1 MRLTIAPHLFI
12 DGDYLNVYMTCPKGV
27 KSLTDV
33 LHTKYGDIY
42 KYSFLNKRRVSTLH
56 FMVRLNI
63 KEFESFDEVITT
75 AWDIRR
81 LLVEYV
87 QLSKTMEL

>member
-42 KYSFLNKRRVSTLH
+42 KYIFLNKRRIATLH
-56 FMVRLNI
+56 FMVKLNI
-63 KEFESFDEVITT
+63 KEFESFSDVYI
-75 AWDIRR
+75 AAYDIRR
-81 LLVEYV
+81 LLIQYIQ
-87 QLSKTMEL
+87 QLKTREL